1 MAYLEARA
9 FERSLPMS
17 SSSFCGFEIHC
28 FAILAALSLSNN
40 SVFTP
45 GVYTKDVHL
54 YVGSKGIQ

>member
-1 MAYLEARA
+1 
-9 FERSLPMS
+9 MS